1 MHEQFRDI
9 LKKLT
14 VPKHFVATIKKNIT
28 KEFNSKLKRNRSSK
42 KNLESELT
50 KLQQLNNGIID
61 KITTTTSL
69 TVQQSL
75 EAKVE
80 ENIELIENLNQ
91 DIKSVEEVS
100 DITKK
105 INGACR
111 VLADVYRVW
120 DKESIGNKQL
130 LLGLVFSKKIPVDYS
145 TRTY

>member
-1 MHEQFRDI
+1 M
-9 LKKLT
+9 
-14 VPKHFVATIKKNIT
+14 
-28 KEFNSKLKRNRSSK
+28 
-42 KNLESELT
+42 
-50 KLQQLNNGIID
+50 
-61 KITTTTSL
+61 

-111 VLADVYRVW
+111 VLASVYRVW

>member
-14 VPKHFVATIKKNIT
+14 VPKYFVATIKKNIT
-28 KEFNSKLKRNRSSK
+28 KEFNTKLKRNRSSK

-105 INGACR
+105 IN
-111 VLADVYRVW
+111 
-120 DKESIGNKQL
+120 
-130 LLGLVFSKKIPVDYS
+130 
-145 TRTY
+145 